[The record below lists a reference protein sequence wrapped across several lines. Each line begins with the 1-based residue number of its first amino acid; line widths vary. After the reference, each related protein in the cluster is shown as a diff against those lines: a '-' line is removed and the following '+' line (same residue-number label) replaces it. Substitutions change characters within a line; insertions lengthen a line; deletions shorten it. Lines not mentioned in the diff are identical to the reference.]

1 MVDATDSK
9 SVFRKRVRVR
19 VPSPADDGT
28 RGSLEWRARVF
39 LYRNFDFSAC
49 SGNTDL
55 RRDRSVY
62 FLEKNVGGGGIHG
75 TG

>member
-39 LYRNFDFSAC
+39 LYRNFDF
-49 SGNTDL
+49 L
-55 RRDRSVY
+55 HVPEI
-62 FLEKNVGGGGIHG
+62 LI
-75 TG
+75 